1 MKASALL
8 LVLLAQSASQPTF
21 KSGVNFVEVDVI
33 VTDRA
38 GVPVGGLRRQD
49 FDVLEDGKPVEVIT
63 FTAVDLPAAEP
74 EAVIPAADRSGSAV
88 ASNDQAEDGR
98 VLLIVMDDYHVSFD
112 AGRAATSRAIARKL
126 VERMGPSDLA
136 AVVSTSGRQNAQAEF
151 TSDKARLIE
160 AIGKFFPQAEY
171 GAGGIAA
178 QAGTGRGGGRGATSG
193 FGFVNEIK
201 ARWAMDTLSRAST
214 TLATIPHRRKAI
226 LLVSQGLPYSLEEA
240 ITNPNATGAFQAFR
254 DFILTA
260 QRNNIAIYPM
270 DPCGLDLDQGC
281 STDSRQHLQS
291 LAENTGGFAVTN
303 TNAPEQSIDRMIA
316 ENGRYYLVGYA
327 SPAPP
332 YDGKRHRIKVRIREQ
347 GLTVRARDGY
357 VSPRKAPKTATGM
370 APIDALIGAPLQ
382 SRGLTMK
389 VAAVPAPLAEK
400 PGATVAVG
408 IELPAADVVRA
419 RSIEF
424 TVIAVD
430 VNGDVRARQR
440 FKSSF
445 QPTAMAPTGW
455 TRLGSRVDVPPGR
468 YQIRVAAVGA
478 DGPGGSVFTEVVVPK
493 FTDDLAVGGLSLGSP
508 ALTTARLAEPL
519 AHVLP
524 LVPLATREFSG
535 TSQIVAQLPVRAA
548 SGAQTPIRFDAR
560 LRREDGTSVALPA
573 SAATQG
579 DLTAPAGAVH
589 QVPLPPTLEP
599 GVYRLVIEAS
609 LGPNRATRE
618 LAFRI
623 APTQ

>member
-1 MKASALL
+1 MKPTALL
-8 LVLLAQSASQPTF
+8 LVLLAQAAAQPTF

-38 GVPVGGLRRQD
+38 GVPVRGLRRQD
-49 FDVLEDGKPVEVIT
+49 FEVLEDGKPVEAIT
-63 FTAVDLPAAEP
+63 FTAVDLPAADP
-74 EAVIPAADRSGSAV
+74 EAVIPAADRSGAAV
-88 ASNDQAEDGR
+88 ASNDQAADGR

-112 AGRAATSRAIARKL
+112 AGRAASSRAIARKL

-136 AVVSTSGRQNAQAEF
+136 AVVSTSGRQSTQAEF

-171 GAGGIAA
+171 GAGGTAT
-178 QAGTGRGGGRGATSG
+178 QAGPGRSSGGGSG
-193 FGFVNEIK
+193 FGFVNELK
-201 ARWAMDTLSRAST
+201 ARWAMDTLSKAST

-240 ITNPNATGAFQAFR
+240 ITNPSATGAFQAFR

-281 STDSRQHLQS
+281 STDSRQNLQS
-291 LAENTGGFAVTN
+291 LAENTGGFAVIN
-303 TNAPEQSIDRMIA
+303 TNAPEQSIDRVIA
-316 ENGRYYLVGYA
+316 ENGSYYLVGYA
-327 SPAPP
+327 SPALP
-332 YDGKRHRIKVRIREQ
+332 YDGKRHRIKVRVREQ

-357 VSPRKAPKTATGM
+357 VSPRKAPKTAPGT
-370 APIDALIGAPLQ
+370 APIDALIGAAIQ

-440 FKSSF
+440 FQSSF
-445 QPTAMAPTGW
+445 KPTTTAPAGW
-455 TRLGSRVDVPPGR
+455 TRLGSRVDVPPGK

-478 DGPGGSVFTEVVVPK
+478 EGPGGSVFTEVVVPK
-493 FTDDLAVGGLSLGSP
+493 FTDDLALGGLSLGSP
-508 ALTTARLAEPL
+508 TLTTARLAELL
-519 AHVLP
+519 ARVLP

-548 SGAQTPIRFDAR
+548 AKPHGPIKFEAR
-560 LRREDGTSVALPA
+560 LHRGDTSIPLPTS
-573 SAATQG
+573 SATEG
-579 DLTAPAGAVH
+579 DVTSPAGAVH
-589 QVPLPPTLEP
+589 QVPLPATLEP
-599 GVYRLVIEAS
+599 GVYRLVVEAV
-609 LGPNRATRE
+609 LGPDRATRE

-623 APTQ
+623 APRQ